1 MTRFL
6 RLATRITA
14 LLTLLPLT
22 TLQAATLPAIE
33 AQQGAVVSEQRLASA
48 VGLQILQ
55 AGGNAVDAAVAMGY
69 ALAVVNPCC
78 GNIGGG
84 GFMTLHLAN
93 GKNTFINFREKAP
106 AAASADMY
114 LNAQGELRP
123 DSSLYGYLAVAV
135 PGTVAGLDHALQR
148 YGTLTRQLV
157 MAPAIRLARQ
167 GFILTRGDTDI
178 IDSQRSRLYA
188 DPLARVRFSGLMVAR
203 CSLAIA

>member
-106 AAASADMY
+106 QRPAPTCISMPRASYA
-114 LNAQGELRP
+114 R
-123 DSSLYGYLAVAV
+123 
-135 PGTVAGLDHALQR
+135 TVACMATSPSPFQAPSPGLIMHYSAMARSPASWSWHRPSALP
-148 YGTLTRQLV
+148 GK
-157 MAPAIRLARQ
+157 
-167 GFILTRGDTDI
+167 
-178 IDSQRSRLYA
+178 
-188 DPLARVRFSGLMVAR
+188 GL
-203 CSLAIA
+203 S